1 MINIGIAL
9 LVMVMSF
16 QCFTIT
22 YRLNGINRTLMEIPL
37 SIFEVAVPLAQEND
51 EIVIYF
57 DQEYLINEL
66 TYYFDNKLPF
76 YTSNYDLNYYFS
88 NTGETSMCIE
98 GNCSA
103 IEISLD
109 AEVVFFTRYQKT
121 ARYEI
126 REGRHGQ

>member
-98 GNCSA
+98 GHCSA

>member
-9 LVMVMSF
+9 MVMVMSF

-22 YRLNGINRTLMEIPL
+22 YRLNGINRTLYDIPL
-37 SIFEVAVPLAQEND
+37 SIFEVSIPLAQDAD

-57 DQEYLINEL
+57 DKDYLINQL

-76 YTSNYDLNYYFS
+76 YTDDYSLTYYFT
-88 NTGETSMCIE
+88 NTYDEAMCLSETCT
-98 GNCSA
+98 A
-103 IEISLD
+103 IEITLE
-109 AEVVFFTRYQKT
+109 AEILFLTRYHKT

-126 REGRHGQ
+126 REGNHGH